1 MQKGL
6 HTRKDIGLYDRR
18 NRYRYPFLLRTLPIQ
33 PAIGAI
39 VVMDAGMGF
48 SRQDAM
54 DATHE
59 GWLVKLH

>member
-6 HTRKDIGLYDRR
+6 HARKDIGLYDRR

-39 VVMDAGMGF
+39 VVMDAGIGF
-48 SRQDAM
+48 SRRDAI
-54 DATHE
+54 
-59 GWLVKLH
+59 GPNS